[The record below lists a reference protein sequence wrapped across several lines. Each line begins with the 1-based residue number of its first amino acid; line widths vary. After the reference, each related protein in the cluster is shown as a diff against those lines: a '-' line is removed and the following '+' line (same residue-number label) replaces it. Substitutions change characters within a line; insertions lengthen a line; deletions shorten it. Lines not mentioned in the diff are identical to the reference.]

1 MVYLTIGGEMG
12 LLGLTAFMAVIGT
25 LFIAGWRVRH
35 AAEAEPRWDAIWLGL
50 YAAVAAGLTG
60 GVFDHYLFNLDF
72 HHSVTIF
79 WLFVG
84 LAAAAARLLTVI
96 DSP

>member
-12 LLGLTAFMAVIGT
+12 LLGLAAFAAVIGT
-25 LFIAGWRVRH
+25 LFASGWRVRPQ
-35 AAEAEPRWDAIWLGL
+35 AAVETTPGALWLGL
-50 YAAVAAGLTG
+50 YAAVVAGLVG
-60 GVFDHYLFNLDF
+60 GIFDHYLFNLDF

-84 LAAAAARLLTVI
+84 LAAATSRLLAE
-96 DSP
+96 SRQ